1 MAYDVFMPAD
11 LKQHSGCA
19 RHKGSR
25 NLGMSKIIN
34 TTFDPIAMA
43 TTPFERLRPA
53 HRSGSASDG
62 LFPGWG
68 PKLLITQGLF
78 NE

>member
-1 MAYDVFMPAD
+1 MAYDVFMPSD
-11 LKQHSGCA
+11 SKRHSGCA
-19 RHKGSR
+19 RHKGSQI
-25 NLGMSKIIN
+25 GMSKITN
-34 TTFDPIAMA
+34 TTFDPVATT
-43 TTPFERLRPA
+43 TTPFGRLRPP

-78 NE
+78 DE

>member
-1 MAYDVFMPAD
+1 
-11 LKQHSGCA
+11 
-19 RHKGSR
+19 
-25 NLGMSKIIN
+25 MSKITN

-43 TTPFERLRPA
+43 TTPFERLHPT